1 MRTVDSVERQEAA
14 LKEEKKLLRAEAA
27 FRKKKADGKL
37 TTADR
42 QKMFEIRQDYR
53 LNFRQPKP
61 GAAPGAIGVSVE
73 TEGVN

>member
-1 MRTVDSVERQEAA
+1 MRTVDSVERQEVA

-37 TTADR
+37 TAADR
-42 QKMFEIRQDYR
+42 EKMFLARQEYR
-53 LNFRQPKP
+53 LNYRQPKP
-61 GAAPGAIGVSVE
+61 GAAPGAIGVSAQ